1 MSDLA
6 PDPSPGFAQAVIL
19 ASTSSVRRS
28 LLTAAGVVYEAR
40 SPGVDEDLT
49 KTRLLKQG
57 ATPKEVAEALAAEK
71 ALAISV
77 RSPHALVIGADQTLD
92 LDGAL
97 FDKVAT
103 LDAARQRLTQ
113 LRGRRHQLHAALA
126 VARGGDVIWRQTSS
140 PSLTMRDFSDAFL
153 DAWLARQGE
162 AILGSV
168 GCYRLED
175 EGVQLFSAIDG
186 DYFAILGLPLTGL
199 LALLREKGA
208 LPA

>member
-1 MSDLA
+1 MSDLVTS
-6 PDPSPGFAQAVIL
+6 PSQGFAQPVIL

-28 LLTAAGVVYEAR
+28 LLTAAGVAYEAR

-49 KTRLLKQG
+49 KTRLLQGG
-57 ATPKEVAEALAAEK
+57 ATPKDVAQALAAEK
-71 ALAISV
+71 ALAISTQ
-77 RSPHALVIGADQTLD
+77 RPEALVIGADQTLD
-92 LDGAL
+92 LGGAL
-97 FDKVAT
+97 FDKVST
-103 LDAARQRLTQ
+103 LGAARERLLQ

-126 VARGGDVIWRQTSS
+126 VARKGEVIWRESSS
-140 PSLTMRDFSDAFL
+140 PVLTMRDFSEAFL

-175 EGVQLFSAIDG
+175 EGVQLFSAIEG

-199 LALLREKGA
+199 LALLRDEGV
-208 LPA
+208 LIT